1 MQNCNLRTSRRRSSP
16 RLLWPICLAFA
27 LTGLLQAQQS
37 NVPTVGFSCDFPGSD
52 PSHYGFSVS
61 SDGHTSYISDGK
73 LNKDSNPDEP
83 FRTDLTLS
91 QAMVSHIFDLAKQ
104 AKYFE
109 GNIDSKKKNVAST
122 GTKTLFYKDAKTG
135 NMANYDYTTVPA
147 VQELTTL
154 FQNLS
159 ATLEFGRRLDYDER
173 YQKLALDEE
182 LKHMEDAAKLGS
194 LAEVSMDAE
203 VLQKI
208 VDDPAVINEVRARAQ
223 RLLQGASP
231 AGK

>member
-1 MQNCNLRTSRRRSSP
+1 MPNSNLRCSRRTLCV
-16 RLLWPICLAFA
+16 RLLWPVCLAVAGF
-27 LTGLLQAQQS
+27 LHAQES
-37 NVPTVGFSCDFPGSD
+37 DLPTVGFSCDFPGSD

-61 SDGHTSYISDGK
+61 ADGRTSYISDGK
-73 LNKDSNPDEP
+73 LNKDSNPDEEP

-91 QAMVSHIFDLAKQ
+91 QPTVSHIFDLAKQ

-109 GNIDSKKKNVAST
+109 GNIDSKRKNVAST
-122 GTKTLFYKDAKTG
+122 GAKTLFYKDAKKG
-135 NMANYDYTTVPA
+135 RMANYDYSTLPA
-147 VQELTTL
+147 VQELTAL

-182 LKHMEDAAKLGS
+182 LKHMENVAKMGG
-194 LAEVSMDAE
+194 LAEVSMVAP

-208 VDDPAVINEVRARAQ
+208 ADDPAVINEVRARAQ
-223 RLLQGASP
+223 RLLQGVGTT
-231 AGK
+231 GK

>member
-1 MQNCNLRTSRRRSSP
+1 MPNCKRQTSRLRFFWSIF
-16 RLLWPICLAFA
+16 LTFA
-27 LTGLLQAQQS
+27 LTGFLQAQQS
-37 NVPTVGFSCDFPGSD
+37 NLPTVGFTCEFPGSD

-73 LNKDSNPDEP
+73 LNKDSNPDDEP

-91 QAMVSHIFDLAKQ
+91 QATTAHIFDLAKQ

-109 GNIDSKKKNVAST
+109 GDLQAKKKNIAST
-122 GTKTLFYKDAKTG
+122 GSKTLLYKDAKTG
-135 NMANYDYTTVPA
+135 NMATYDYSTIPA
-147 VQELTTL
+147 VQDLTTL
-154 FQNLS
+154 FQQLS
-159 ATLEFGRRLDYDER
+159 ATLEFGRRLDYDQH

-194 LAEVSMDAE
+194 LAEISMVAP

-208 VDDPAVINEVRARAQ
+208 ADDPGVINEVRARAQ
-223 RLLQGASP
+223 RLMQTAAP

>member
-1 MQNCNLRTSRRRSSP
+1 
-16 RLLWPICLAFA
+16 
-27 LTGLLQAQQS
+27 
-37 NVPTVGFSCDFPGSD
+37 VGFSCDFPGSD